1 MALRG
6 FRLMLGLMTPLPI
19 PDPDVAEGISLTVQL
34 LAALM
39 LVILMV
45 LIHASGI
52 LAATKLLK
60 LEDRNLRAHRIDFKA
75 FGLLTSIALCLF
87 ALHIFEI
94 SVFALFYK
102 LVGAVKDFETA
113 LYFSTSAFTT
123 LGQPNVRFPDD
134 WRLVGAL
141 EGLVGFLLIGW
152 STAVFITDMNK
163 VLREE
168 GVE

>member
-1 MALRG
+1 
-6 FRLMLGLMTPLPI
+6 MTVIPI
-19 PDPDVAEGISLTVQL
+19 PDPDVAPSISLGLQL
-34 LAALM
+34 LAALG
-39 LVILMV
+39 LVVLMV

-60 LEDRNLRAHRIDFKA
+60 LEDKNLRAHRVDLKA

-87 ALHIFEI
+87 ALHLFEI
-94 SVFALFYK
+94 SVFAIFYR
-102 LVGAVKDFETA
+102 LVGAVKDFEAA
-113 LYFSTSAFTT
+113 LYFSASAFTT
-123 LGQPNVRFPDD
+123 LGHPDVRFPDD

-168 GVE
+168 GV